1 MITCENCGTAIDIE
15 KNKRCP
21 NCGASYARNKDYH
34 EYKNNL
40 KKDKEYDF
48 REREADIKAKELA
61 NKVLEKQANMVE
73 TTQKASSFKH
83 KRTDPLTKTTQK
95 KHPLAQIK
103 DQHKQSTVRYGKRNI
118 KKKQNKTKEHTCLR

>member
-21 NCGASYARNKDYH
+21 NCGASYARNKDYN
-34 EYKNNL
+34 ELKNIN

-61 NKVLEKQANMVE
+61 NKILEKQTDMVE
-73 TTQKASSFKH
+73 TQK
-83 KRTDPLTKTTQK
+83 KTTSVTSIVAIIIIIII
-95 KHPLAQIK
+95 LIIM
-103 DQHKQSTVRYGKRNI
+103 GFM
-118 KKKQNKTKEHTCLR
+118 LRRFFNFF

>member
-73 TTQKASSFKH
+73 TTQKASSFTRILAIIIIIIILVIMILML
-83 KRTDPLTKTTQK
+83 KRFFSFP
-95 KHPLAQIK
+95 
-103 DQHKQSTVRYGKRNI
+103 N
-118 KKKQNKTKEHTCLR
+118 

>member
-21 NCGASYARNKDYH
+21 NCGASYARNKDYN
-34 EYKNNL
+34 ELKNIN

-61 NKVLEKQANMVE
+61 NKLLEKQADMTE
-73 TTQKASSFKH
+73 TT
-83 KRTDPLTKTTQK
+83 
-95 KHPLAQIK
+95 
-103 DQHKQSTVRYGKRNI
+103 
-118 KKKQNKTKEHTCLR
+118 NKTSSITFVVALIIIIVVLIMMILMARRFFNFF